1 MTLKNFNEYL
11 KEGIAIKR
19 SPDISRTKAL
29 FKEAE
34 KSYNVIQLFNEKI
47 GLDNKNA
54 NYFIKNSYDIIM
66 ELIRAAMLFEGY
78 NASGKGAHEA
88 EVSYLREIGF
98 KETEVAFANKLRYF
112 RNGIL
117 YYGKDFDKEYAEKV
131 LEFIKKVY
139 RKLKNK
145 LSMI

>member
-1 MTLKNFNEYL
+1 MSLKNFGEYL

-19 SPDISRTKAL
+19 SPDISRAKAL

-34 KSYNVIQLFNEKI
+34 KSYNIIKVLNDKI

-66 ELIRAAMLFEGY
+66 ELIRAVMLFEGY
-78 NASGKGAHEA
+78 STSGKGAHEA

-98 KETEVAFANKLRYF
+98 KEIDIAFADKLRYF

-117 YYGKDFDKEYAEKV
+117 YYGKATGICQKGGPLCLKV
-131 LEFIKKVY
+131 QVWCMVY
-139 RKLKNK
+139 DWL
-145 LSMI
+145 LP